1 MIKIKT
7 NINYLLRGI
16 IISALFILLSLQN
29 FHLFESIE
37 QFIYGIEM
45 RFSLASP
52 AGAGKI
58 SMVNIDKKSIE
69 RLGPWPWPRVYIAR
83 MIEKLSENGA
93 KLIALDLEGLDRK
106 EENSGLMEIKNLSV
120 DISALNLG
128 QDETL
133 RIRALLDA
141 AEGRLD
147 NDSLLITSTKKSGRV
162 ILPAI
167 TLNSDT
173 DPVFSDYQAQVINK
187 AKIDSPELTENSFHN
202 FNNIMLPF
210 TDLAINCFGIGH
222 NNLSPDNLM
231 AGRRHPLFL
240 NLRYNFRDNLIPS
253 MAFRLAQEYIGG
265 KNIRPEF
272 IGGKIIFEGKIIP
285 ATKGEALIK
294 FIGGARS
301 FPYYSFV
308 DIYNE
313 EKVPPVF
320 ADKIVLIGYTADDE
334 ARVSTPVDM
343 NMPRVEYTA
352 NVIQA
357 VIEGNYIKRPGIM
370 IYLEGFII
378 LILVTLFSCL
388 LPGTT
393 QLNRICIVAGLG
405 LIVIFT
411 GVFSFV
417 IMDVWLK
424 TVYILSAVALLYAT
438 IIIRDIAA
446 NQKLLGI
453 QSEEFMES
461 NRMLGLSFQSQGLL
475 DLAFEKFRKCDL
487 DSSMKDVIYNLGLD
501 YERKRMINKAISVY
515 EYIAEKDISFRDLE
529 SRIMKLKEALGIAV
543 TPPGKVRKDT
553 KILMVNDLEI
563 RPTVG
568 RYEITREIEIGRAHV

>member
-187 AKIDSPELTENSFHN
+187 AKIDSPELTEN
-202 FNNIMLPF
+202 
-210 TDLAINCFGIGH
+210 
-222 NNLSPDNLM
+222 
-231 AGRRHPLFL
+231 
-240 NLRYNFRDNLIPS
+240 
-253 MAFRLAQEYIGG
+253 
-265 KNIRPEF
+265 
-272 IGGKIIFEGKIIP
+272 
-285 ATKGEALIK
+285 
-294 FIGGARS
+294 
-301 FPYYSFV
+301 
-308 DIYNE
+308 
-313 EKVPPVF
+313 
-320 ADKIVLIGYTADDE
+320 
-334 ARVSTPVDM
+334 
-343 NMPRVEYTA
+343 
-352 NVIQA
+352 
-357 VIEGNYIKRPGIM
+357 
-370 IYLEGFII
+370 
-378 LILVTLFSCL
+378 
-388 LPGTT
+388 
-393 QLNRICIVAGLG
+393 
-405 LIVIFT
+405 
-411 GVFSFV
+411 
-417 IMDVWLK
+417 
-424 TVYILSAVALLYAT
+424 
-438 IIIRDIAA
+438 
-446 NQKLLGI
+446 
-453 QSEEFMES
+453 
-461 NRMLGLSFQSQGLL
+461 
-475 DLAFEKFRKCDL
+475 
-487 DSSMKDVIYNLGLD
+487 
-501 YERKRMINKAISVY
+501 
-515 EYIAEKDISFRDLE
+515 
-529 SRIMKLKEALGIAV
+529 
-543 TPPGKVRKDT
+543 
-553 KILMVNDLEI
+553 
-563 RPTVG
+563 
-568 RYEITREIEIGRAHV
+568 